1 MRATIDTIS
10 TRRAIGFTRQLARPS
25 RAITLPSVGMEAL
38 AFPSIIAALARTTAA
53 LLIGIE
59 GD

>member
-10 TRRAIGFTRQLARPS
+10 TVRAIEFTRQLARPW

-38 AFPSIIAALARTTAA
+38 AFRASSRHLLAPRRRCHW
-53 LLIGIE
+53 
-59 GD
+59 D